1 MTAMRGMIVS
11 LIVVTAHGATA
22 GAEVMPLRRAV
33 LYSSGVG
40 YFEHQGDVS
49 GSAAIELPFRTG
61 QINDVLKSLVV
72 LDPSGKAGS
81 VNYGSA
87 DPLDKALSSFSID
100 VRSGSLNEL
109 LARAR
114 GAAVEVEG
122 PQAAKGTILGVETRT
137 EKHDDTEV
145 TRHFLNLLTD
155 KGLEA
160 IEIESIHAVRFTDPK
175 LQDELR
181 KALSLVAEARDADAR
196 PVEVRLEG
204 DGQRDVRIGYLVES
218 PVWKTSYRLDLS
230 GDKPLLQGW
239 AIVENTSDAD
249 WNGIELS
256 LVSGRPISFV
266 QDLFT
271 PLYLQRPLVKPENYA
286 FLQPRLYDEGIAA
299 GMPTAPPSP
308 MVMRKARS
316 LEARVGQQL
325 AADKFSA
332 GATMEMDAAP
342 STVGL
347 DATMQAAAAADRV
360 GEYFQFTIKEP
371 VSIPRRRSAMLAIL
385 NQPVEAERISIY
397 NASVLPKHP
406 LAGAKLVNSTGL
418 SLPAGPVTVFDG
430 GAYAGDA
437 RIDDTTMGQERLLSF
452 AVDTDVTV
460 DPSVKTTQRVV
471 AAKIVRG
478 VLNLVRATEIRQT
491 YAVLNKADRDK

>member
-1 MTAMRGMIVS
+1 MTAMRCLIVS
-11 LIVVTAHGATA
+11 LVMMAVCTTG
-22 GAEVMPLRRAV
+22 GAEVMPLHRAV
-33 LYSSGVG
+33 LYFSGVG
-40 YFEHQGDVS
+40 YFEHRGEVS
-49 GSAAIELPFRTG
+49 GGATIELPFRTG

-72 LDPSGKAGS
+72 LDPSGRAGS

-100 VRSGSLNEL
+100 VRPESLHAL
-109 LARAR
+109 LGRAR
-114 GAAVEVEG
+114 GASVEVEG
-122 PQAAKGTILGVETRT
+122 PQSAKGAILGVEART

-145 TRHFLNLLTD
+145 TRYILNLLTD

-160 IEIESIHAVRFTDPK
+160 IELESVHAVRFTDPK

-204 DGQRDVRIGYLVES
+204 EEKRSVRIGYLVES

-249 WNGIELS
+249 WNDIELS

-271 PLYLQRPLVKPENYA
+271 PLYLQRPLVRPENYA

-299 GMPTAPPSP
+299 GMPAAPPSP
-308 MVMRKARS
+308 MVMSKARR
-316 LEARVGQQL
+316 LEARSGQNM
-325 AADKFSA
+325 AADKAASG
-332 GATMEMDAAP
+332 GAMELEASVTPAY
-342 STVGL
+342 VGL

-471 AAKIVRG
+471 AA
-478 VLNLVRATEIRQT
+478 
-491 YAVLNKADRDK
+491 